1 MTGWIKKDGKKDM
14 KRGRGPKKEQK
25 EKRMK
30 IKKSIERNLKK
41 KKWMINECKITKF
54 QDEKI
59 YLKRRKFSKF
69 CE

>member
-41 KKWMINECKITKF
+41 KNEWLTNVK
-54 QDEKI
+54 
-59 YLKRRKFSKF
+59 
-69 CE
+69 